1 MAEHVTIIGTGAMGT
16 VCALLLDHNGVA
28 CTLCGA
34 VEQHVDA
41 MIQTR
46 RNDAYLPGHNIPATI
61 TITRDA
67 PAALARASLIVCAIP
82 CQFIR
87 SAWTRFAS
95 ATPHNVP
102 IVSVAKGIEMDTLMT
117 PTQALRDILGGPLP
131 VVALSGPSIAP
142 ELAKRLP
149 ASVVAASEDESL
161 AVRVQRLF
169 RTEWF
174 RVYTNTDLIGV
185 ELAGASKNV
194 IALAAGIL
202 DGMGAGDNAKAAMAT
217 RGIVEISRLG
227 AVMGAQPETFQGLAG
242 IGDLIVTCISPT
254 SRNRTAGERIGK
266 GMKTDEVIAST
277 PSVIE
282 GIPTTKSVVELGRR
296 HGVEMPITEAVYRIL
311 FEDLD
316 PIRAVSELMA
326 RESKAE

>member
-1 MAEHVTIIGTGAMGT
+1 MGEHVTIIGTGAMGT
-16 VCALLLDHNGVA
+16 VCALLLDHNGVP
-28 CTLCGA
+28 CTICGA
-34 VEQHVDA
+34 VESHVDA

-46 RNDAYLPGHNIPATI
+46 RNDAYLPGHPIPDSI
-61 TITRDA
+61 RITRDA
-67 PAALARASLIVCAIP
+67 PAALADATLIVSAIP

-87 SAWTRFAS
+87 STWSRFEEA
-95 ATPHNVP
+95 VP
-102 IVSVAKGIEMDTLMT
+102 GGVAVVSVAKGIEVDTLLT
-117 PTQALRDILGGPLP
+117 PTQVLCDLLGPTP
-131 VVALSGPSIAP
+131 VVALSGPTIAP

-161 AVRVQRLF
+161 AVRIQKLF

-202 DGMGAGDNAKAAMAT
+202 DGLGAGDNAKAAMAT

-242 IGDLIVTCISPT
+242 IGDLIVTCISPR
-254 SRNRTAGERIGK
+254 SRNRTAGERIGS
-266 GMKTDEVIAST
+266 GMKTDAVIAST
-277 PSVIE
+277 ASVIE
-282 GIPTTKSVVELGRR
+282 GIPTTKSVVELARR
-296 HGVEMPITEAVYRIL
+296 HGVEMPITEAVYCIL

-316 PIRAVSELMA
+316 PIRAVTQLMT

>member
-1 MAEHVTIIGTGAMGT
+1 MGEHVTIVGTGAMGT

-46 RNDAYLPGHNIPATI
+46 RNDAYLPGHVIPDSI

-67 PAALARASLIVCAIP
+67 RAALAGATLIVSAIP

-87 SAWTRFAS
+87 SVWERLAS
-95 ATPHNVP
+95 DAPRTVP
-102 IVSVAKGIEMDTLMT
+102 IVSVAKGIEVGTLLT
-117 PTQALRDILGGPLP
+117 PTQVLCDVLGPVP
-131 VVALSGPSIAP
+131 VVSLSGPSIAP

-161 AVRVQRLF
+161 AVRTQKLF

-174 RVYTNTDLIGV
+174 RIYTNTDLLGV

-217 RGIVEISRLG
+217 RGMVEISRLG
-227 AVMGAQPETFQGLAG
+227 AAMGARADTFQGLAG
-242 IGDLIVTCISPT
+242 VGDLIVTCISPR

-266 GMKTDEVIAST
+266 GMSTEEVIAST

-282 GIPTTKSVVELGRR
+282 GIPTTRSVVELARR
-296 HGVEMPITEAVYRIL
+296 HGVEMPITQAVYRVL
-311 FEDLD
+311 FEGLD
-316 PIRAVSELMA
+316 PIQAVTQLMT